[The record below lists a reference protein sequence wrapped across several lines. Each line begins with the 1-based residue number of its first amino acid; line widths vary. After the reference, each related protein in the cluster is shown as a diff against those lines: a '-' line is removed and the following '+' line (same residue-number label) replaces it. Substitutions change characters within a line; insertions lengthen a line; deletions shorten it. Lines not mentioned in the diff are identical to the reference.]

1 MQQGGETR
9 LMGTPSAGNL
19 TPIDPADWSPAR
31 AAHLLERAGFGG
43 TPADVRRLAAMTP
56 SAAVALMVRGEAQ
69 AGDLPDF
76 DDSGLWDASLAQFP
90 VSRPA
95 ATDLAERTGAA
106 MGVRVKPGGERP
118 LQPVTNR
125 FFYWLRATTL
135 ETRRVAFWWLE
146 RMLRSRHPLEEKMTL
161 FWHGHFATTEE
172 KLRDYRKIKQ
182 QLDTLRAGALGSFR
196 DLLTAVA
203 KDPAMLVFLDATHN
217 VKGAPNENFGR
228 EVMEL
233 FTMGV
238 GNYTEDDIREAARA
252 FTGWTNDDLAFAFD
266 ASRHD
271 DGEKRFL
278 GRTGAFDGDDILRII
293 LQQEQTANY
302 IAAKIYR
309 FFVRTDL
316 DPEFARRLGA
326 VLREKDYEIAPFLTT
341 LLLSQDFYSAASVAT
356 HIKSPTEL
364 IVSTYRKLGLSTLPG
379 VPDPYVVGRTLGQVL
394 LYPPTVAGWGEGRSW
409 ITPGLLFERGNF
421 ARDVLF
427 PDMIS
432 FTDPNLD
439 PGDEVRRVNRNINA
453 GMDITPAT
461 LEEGAAPSSV
471 AGIQE
476 AFNTRYASLAGWQE
490 AMRRLKPTPRAAAQ
504 FSLSEMMAEDG
515 VSTVEGA
522 VDALAGRLL
531 RTPLSPAAR
540 TELLALLAGE
550 LGTDDLTDAQS
561 YCEHGLRLVA
571 HGIMCAPQ
579 YQLS

>member
-1 MQQGGETR
+1 
-9 LMGTPSAGNL
+9 MGTPGTGKL
-19 TPIDPADWSPAR
+19 TPIAPSDWGRAQ

-43 TPADVRRLAAMTP
+43 TPAEILRLAAMTP
-56 SAAVALMVRGEAQ
+56 AAAVALMIRGEAQ
-69 AGDLPDF
+69 ADDLPAF
-76 DDSGLWDASLAQFP
+76 EESGFWDPSLTRFP

-95 ATDLAERTGAA
+95 ATELAERSGEA
-106 MGVRVKPGGERP
+106 MGVRAKPGGARP

-135 ETRRVAFWWLE
+135 ETRRLAFWWLN
-146 RMLRSRHPLEEKMTL
+146 RMVRSRHPLQEKMTL

-172 KLRDYRKIKQ
+172 KLRDYRKIRL
-182 QLDTLRAGALGSFR
+182 QLDTLRKGALGSFR

-252 FTGWTNDDLAFAFD
+252 FTGWSNDDLAFVFD

-271 DGEKRFL
+271 DGVKHFL

-293 LQQEQTANY
+293 LEQAQTATY
-302 IAAKIYR
+302 IATKIYR
-309 FFVRTDL
+309 FFVRTEIEPDL
-316 DPEFARRLGA
+316 AQELGA
-326 VLREKDYEIAPFLTT
+326 LLRGMDYELAPFLTA
-341 LLLSQDFYSAASVAT
+341 LFLSQDFYRPASVAT

-364 IVSTYRKLGLSTLPG
+364 IVSTYRKLGLAGLPG
-379 VPDPYVVGRTLGQVL
+379 VPDPYTVGKTLGQVL
-394 LYPPTVAGWGEGRSW
+394 LYPPTVAGWGEGRAW

-453 GMDITPAT
+453 GMEITAAT
-461 LEEGAAPSSV
+461 LEEGAAPSMA

-476 AFNTRYASLAGWQE
+476 SFNTRYASLAGWQE

-504 FSLSEMMAEDG
+504 FSLSQMLAEDG
-515 VSTVEGA
+515 VSTVEQA
-522 VDALAGRLL
+522 VDALADRLL
-531 RTPLSPAAR
+531 RVPLSPAAR
-540 TELLALLAGE
+540 TALLALLAEE
-550 LGTDDLTDAQS
+550 LGTTDLVAAQS
-561 YCEHGLRLVA
+561 YSEHGLRLAA

-579 YQLS
+579 YQLA